1 LSKQTSK
8 IFIRVYNWVRRRAVG
23 CLLKKTLEVILL
35 LSFVPPFHI
44 VVTSLLRVI
53 LLLSFVPPFHIVVTS
68 LLEWKI
74 EYILVLFIVSFSMR
88 TGIFPGSLPPM
99 FDCFSEQIPRFELLH
114 TVFERTSVLSL

>member
-1 LSKQTSK
+1 MSKQTSK

-23 CLLKKTLEVILL
+23 CLLKKTLE
-35 LSFVPPFHI
+35 
-44 VVTSLLRVI
+44 VI